1 MAIPAQALFKLMTP
15 TSNSSLLNNAS
26 SELLKFTSS
35 VSDRPGLNSTSSNQI
50 SLSSMNNNAALM
62 GSMMMSPSKCIS
74 EGVGSFITSPSS
86 ASKRNKRKSL
96 EPKKVNTL
104 DVEGVNNNN
113 NGMVRKLNFDQTPN
127 TSTTTLSATRYFE
140 SSSPSG
146 NSQKSDVSVDSGNS
160 SSCCRS
166 PSPDSPSP
174 KRPSS
179 SSAPPKKRFKE
190 DPTLNL
196 VLSDVKDANEKQNT
210 FDTKKISNPF
220 RPWGDCDK
228 EEEINDDEDD
238 CFVDV
243 ERQSPIPGQTALP
256 PSTDSKLFD
265 RQLPHISPS
274 LPVGHP
280 ALLLG
285 GIPNMKSPTTIP
297 ALPIAPQLITANH
310 QQLVQASQNLL
321 TLSKLYPNLV
331 DMNALASVAAA
342 AQLAASTAAVAAAAS
357 TSPTSL
363 SPLQPHEPKQSPLP
377 QPSSR
382 PHLAGI
388 QEQYSIPGKMH
399 RVEPE
404 QEEPLA
410 LIKKPSKA
418 EVPEKSVQPINY
430 ALSKKISSLKEN
442 HQPPKPVDLTI
453 MPDNDKGKKGNKK
466 STSSSNDKTTQ
477 QQRNYKNMTRERRVE
492 ANARERQRV
501 HTITA
506 AFDTL
511 QSLIPSPEDVTSEQV
526 SKSCSSPDVNPLS
539 NLNNQKLSKLSII
552 KIATSYI
559 MLLSRMAGYDYS
571 EDKSAPS
578 IEECVKK
585 CSELLTQE
593 TKVKR
598 SRDTI
603 IKVENK
609 V

>member
-15 TSNSSLLNNAS
+15 TSNPSLLSNAT
-26 SELLKFTSS
+26 SELLKFTSTIS
-35 VSDRPGLNSTSSNQI
+35 NKTDLNTTPPHPF

-62 GSMMMSPSKCIS
+62 DSMMMSPNKCDGAIS
-74 EGVGSFITSPSS
+74 LISSPSS

-104 DVEGVNNNN
+104 DIEGAINNN
-113 NGMVRKLNFDQTPN
+113 NGMIRKLNFDHTSN
-127 TSTTTLSATRYFE
+127 TSSTALSATNRYFE

-174 KRPSS
+174 KRSSS

-196 VLSDVKDANEKQNT
+196 VVSDVKDPNEKQNN
-210 FDTKKISNPF
+210 FDTKKVVNPF

-228 EEEINDDEDD
+228 EEEINDDEDE

-243 ERQSPIPGQTALP
+243 ERQSPIPGAASLTP
-256 PSTDSKLFD
+256 TTESRLFE
-265 RQLPHISPS
+265 RNLQNANPNI
-274 LPVGHP
+274 PVGHP
-280 ALLLG
+280 SLLLG
-285 GIPNMKSPTTIP
+285 AMPTLESPPAIPS
-297 ALPIAPQLITANH
+297 LPIAPQLITANH

-357 TSPTSL
+357 TSPTNL
-363 SPLQPHEPKQSPLP
+363 SPLQPQVQKQSLLP
-377 QPSSR
+377 QAPNR

-388 QEQYSIPGKMH
+388 QEQYSRI
-399 RVEPE
+399 EPE

-410 LIKKPSKA
+410 LIKKPTLPEA
-418 EVPEKSVQPINY
+418 PEKSVQPINY

-442 HQPPKPVDLTI
+442 HQPIKPIDLTRVT
-453 MPDNDKGKKGNKK
+453 DKNDMEKKGSKK
-466 STSSSNDKTTQ
+466 SSSSATEKTSQ

-511 QSLIPSPEDVTSEQV
+511 QSLIPSPEDITMDKSSSSSSDTV
-526 SKSCSSPDVNPLS
+526 SQLS

-559 MLLSRMAGYDYS
+559 MLLSRMAGYDYT

-603 IKVENK
+603 LKVENK
-609 V
+609 A

>member
-1 MAIPAQALFKLMTP
+1 M
-15 TSNSSLLNNAS
+15 
-26 SELLKFTSS
+26 
-35 VSDRPGLNSTSSNQI
+35 
-50 SLSSMNNNAALM
+50 
-62 GSMMMSPSKCIS
+62 
-74 EGVGSFITSPSS
+74 
-86 ASKRNKRKSL
+86 
-96 EPKKVNTL
+96 
-104 DVEGVNNNN
+104 
-113 NGMVRKLNFDQTPN
+113 
-127 TSTTTLSATRYFE
+127 
-140 SSSPSG
+140 
-146 NSQKSDVSVDSGNS
+146 DSGNS

-166 PSPDSPSP
+166 PSPEVLSP
-174 KRPSS
+174 KRQRTSL
-179 SSAPPKKRFKE
+179 APPKKRFKE

-196 VLSDVKDANEKQNT
+196 LLSDIKDSVNSNKLQPKFTN
-210 FDTKKISNPF
+210 TKKINNPF
-220 RPWGDCDK
+220 RPWGNGEE

-243 ERQSPIPGQTALP
+243 ERQSPSIPTSQHLRNSRFYEESLSNASSSSSSSSPPVGNTSNFIGGSIHSSILAPSIP
-256 PSTDSKLFD
+256 PST
-265 RQLPHISPS
+265 
-274 LPVGHP
+274 
-280 ALLLG
+280 
-285 GIPNMKSPTTIP
+285 IPP
-297 ALPIAPQLITANH
+297 LPITPQLITANH

-321 TLSKLYPNLV
+321 TLSKLYPSLV

-342 AQLAASTAAVAAAAS
+342 AQLAASTAAAAAS
-357 TSPTSL
+357 TPSIIA
-363 SPLQPHEPKQSPLP
+363 PLQPNIMNQSPPILS
-377 QPSSR
+377 QHR
-382 PHLAGI
+382 PHLADI
-388 QEQYSIPGKMH
+388 QDQYSGGTRQ

-418 EVPEKSVQPINY
+418 EMSEKSVPMNY
-430 ALSKKISSLKEN
+430 MLAKKMASLKEN
-442 HQPPKPVDLTI
+442 HQPFLMTTSDDINETSDSSV
-453 MPDNDKGKKGNKK
+453 KKGNKK
-466 STSSSNDKTTQ
+466 STGNTEKTTQ

-511 QSLIPSPEDVTSEQV
+511 QSLIPSPEDVDTNN
-526 SKSCSSPDVNPLS
+526 SKSPSSSSSSDVDSSSCINNNNLLS

-598 SRDTI
+598 SRDTL
-603 IKVENK
+603 IKVENN
-609 V
+609 